1 MSRGIIVSLCA
12 LAAILAASDRANS
25 TGAIAEGIAPGGVAR
40 GYSYAINGN
49 SANADA
55 AGASALAA
63 CKKGPEQLASG
74 SRPDANFAK
83 AQARCAVVTTFTN
96 KCAATALDPKDG
108 TPGAGWA
115 IGDTQKQADDEALA
129 RCRSTAGADRRDFC
143 KVITQKCDGT
153 AK

>member
-1 MSRGIIVSLCA
+1 MSRGIIVSLFA
-12 LAAILAASDRANS
+12 LAAILVANDRACS
-25 TGAIAEGIAPGGVAR
+25 AGAVAEGISPRGVIH
-40 GYSYAINGN
+40 GYAYAINGN
-49 SANADA
+49 SPNAEA
-55 AGASALAA
+55 AGAAALAA

-74 SRPDANFAK
+74 TRPDASFAK
-83 AQARCAVVTTFTN
+83 AQARCAVVSTFSN
-96 KCAATALDPKDG
+96 KCAAAALDPKDG